1 MRSDNFHT
9 MGSNKMS
16 NEVIRRYMKIHN
28 MNGDVLQT
36 NFVMLFNT
44 FGWTLSLIGNII
56 KSIYII
62 LIITDGY
69 MRLASFN
76 VENMFERPSVMNL
89 PSWEDG
95 KTVLKDFDDLVNLIQ
110 NKMYS
115 EQIKKELLQIMKRNN
130 GLLTKRESKF
140 IRLVEVREKLVKKQ
154 QGVYVILANG
164 RDDWIGWFEL
174 KKDTIKELAIENT
187 ARVINELKT
196 DVLCV
201 IEAENRIALKRFN
214 EMVIP
219 KMKGQSY
226 DHTMLIDGND
236 ERGIDVGIISR
247 KGFEIRS
254 MTSHVDDVDPDGLIF
269 SRDCAEY
276 HLTTPSGNDLFLLIN
291 HFKSKGFGAQ
301 QDNNKKRTRQA
312 KKVRKIYDELDNKFD
327 FIAVIGDLNDTPDS
341 TPLRAL
347 LGSNSNLL
355 DIMKHEKFVG
365 DGRPGT
371 HGNGTKSGKL
381 DYILMSPEL
390 AKKAKL
396 GGIERRGVWGGKN
409 GDLFPHFPEVKT
421 AKDAASDH
429 AALWVDLDI

>member
-1 MRSDNFHT
+1 
-9 MGSNKMS
+9 MS
-16 NEVIRRYMKIHN
+16 
-28 MNGDVLQT
+28 
-36 NFVMLFNT
+36 
-44 FGWTLSLIGNII
+44 
-56 KSIYII
+56 
-62 LIITDGY
+62 

-95 KTVLKDFDDLVNLIQ
+95 KTVLKDYDDLTNLIQ
-110 NKMYS
+110 NKMYT
-115 EQIKKELLQIMKRNN
+115 EQIKKEILQIMKRNN
-130 GLLTKRESKF
+130 GLLTKGESKF
-140 IRLVEVREKLVKKQ
+140 IRLVEVREKVVKKQ
-154 QGVYVILANG
+154 QGVYVILVNG

-187 ARVINELKT
+187 ARVINELKA
-196 DVLCV
+196 DILCV
-201 IEAENRIALKRFN
+201 VEAENRIALKRFN
-214 EMVIP
+214 DMVIP
-219 KMKGQSY
+219 KLNGQSY

-236 ERGIDVGIISR
+236 ERGIDVGIICR

-254 MTSHVDDVDPDGLIF
+254 MTSHVDDIDPDGLIF

-276 HLTTPSGNDLFLLIN
+276 HLITPSGNDLILLIN

-301 QDNNKKRTRQA
+301 QDNDKKRTRQA
-312 KKVRKIYDELDNKFD
+312 KKVRKIYDELNKKFD
-327 FIAVIGDLNDTPDS
+327 FIVVIGDLNDTPDS
-341 TPLRAL
+341 APLRAL

-355 DIMKHEKFVG
+355 DIMKHDKFVG
-365 DGRPGT
+365 DGREGT

-409 GDLFPHFPEVKT
+409 GDLFPHFPEIKT

-429 AALWVDLDI
+429 AALWVDIDL

>member
-1 MRSDNFHT
+1 
-9 MGSNKMS
+9 
-16 NEVIRRYMKIHN
+16 
-28 MNGDVLQT
+28 
-36 NFVMLFNT
+36 
-44 FGWTLSLIGNII
+44 
-56 KSIYII
+56 
-62 LIITDGY
+62 

-95 KTVLKDFDDLVNLIQ
+95 KTVLKDFDDLINLVQ

-115 EQIKKELLQIMKRNN
+115 ELIKKEILQIMKRNN
-130 GLLTKRESKF
+130 GLLTKGESKF

-154 QGVYVILANG
+154 QGVYVILVNG

-187 ARVINELKT
+187 ARVINELKA

-201 IEAENRIALKRFN
+201 VEAENRIALKRFN
-214 EMVIP
+214 DMVIP
-219 KMKGQSY
+219 KVNGQSY

-254 MTSHVDDVDPDGLIF
+254 MTSHVDDIDPDGLIF

-301 QDNNKKRTRQA
+301 QDNDRKRTRQA
-312 KKVRKIYDELDNKFD
+312 KKVRNIYDELNKKFD

-341 TPLRAL
+341 APLRAL
-347 LGSNSNLL
+347 LGSSSNLL
-355 DIMKHEKFVG
+355 DVMKHEKFAG
-365 DGRPGT
+365 DDRPGT

-390 AKKAKL
+390 ANKTKL

-409 GDLFPHFPEVKT
+409 GDLFPHFPEIKT